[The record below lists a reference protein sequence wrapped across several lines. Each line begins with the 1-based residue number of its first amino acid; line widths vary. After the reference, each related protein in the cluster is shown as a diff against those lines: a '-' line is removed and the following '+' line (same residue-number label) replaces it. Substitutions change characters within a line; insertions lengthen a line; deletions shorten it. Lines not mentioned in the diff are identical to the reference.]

1 MELAA
6 QTEQGDFGPN
16 GKAEKLPTSKLH
28 AAQYLIVLVLVVL
41 ITGLWRLEVLGAD
54 NFRALAE
61 ANRIRKVPVLAP
73 RGRLFDREGR
83 LLVDNY
89 PSVSCYLLR
98 EQVKDLNADLPLIAQ
113 GLHIPVD
120 QIQATLRRF
129 QIAPKYEPIPL
140 KQDIT
145 PDEQAFIEA
154 HRNEL
159 PELETLDEQRRLYP
173 RDGFAAHLIGY
184 VGEISEDDLNKS
196 KYAFYQPGDV
206 VGKSGVE
213 ATYDAL
219 LRGED
224 GSRDVI
230 VNSHGKEIGRLGQ
243 TLAKPGQDLKLTID
257 LDVQMAAEK
266 ALEGKTGAIV
276 AMDPHTGEI
285 LALASRPTFD
295 PNQFSVRL
303 SKSYWNEI
311 LNNPDHPL
319 LNKAIQ
325 AQLAPG
331 STFKII
337 MSVAGLQENVAQTMR
352 VMCNGGASFYG
363 HFFACDK
370 HHGMVDINN
379 AIPWSCDSF
388 YYTLANKLGIDTI
401 ARYATSL
408 GFSQKTGIDL
418 PDEVSGTMPSTVWK
432 MKNFHEKWY
441 AGEVISVGIGQGAVT
456 ATPLQLARA
465 LGGIASG
472 GALRRPHVVFPDE
485 VSPEEL
491 SAIHE
496 TFPGSGDATIPLTP
510 ENWQIITDAMA
521 AATTTG
527 TAAASHLEGID
538 FAGKT
543 GTAQVMSHDALARS
557 GGGHKT
563 VPNAW
568 FVGMAP
574 RRNPDIVVAV
584 LWENGDWGA
593 NSAKLGAQVINA
605 FVEKQRKR
613 ENNLRIA
620 ETPKMTNTASA
631 AAPADA
637 SAAEGKNQTP
647 AN

>member
-1 MELAA
+1 MELASYSD
-6 QTEQGDFGPN
+6 QPIGPN
-16 GKAEKLPTSKLH
+16 GRAEKLPAGKLH
-28 AAQYLIVLVLVVL
+28 SAQYLVALVLVILAV
-41 ITGLWRLEVLGAD
+41 GLWRLEVLGAD

-61 ANRIRKVPVLAP
+61 ANRIRKIPVLAP

-98 EQVKDLNADLPLIAQ
+98 EQIKDLNADLPFIAQ
-113 GLHIPVD
+113 GLHIPVE
-120 QIQATLRRF
+120 QIHATLRRF
-129 QIAPKYEPIPL
+129 QTAPKYQPIPL

-184 VGEISEDDLNKS
+184 VGEISEEDLNKS

-230 VNSHGKEIGRLGQ
+230 VNSHGKEIGHLGQ

-266 ALEGKTGAIV
+266 ALEGKVGAIV

-311 LNNPDHPL
+311 LDNPDHPL

-337 MSVAGLQENVAQTMR
+337 MSYAGLQEGIARTMH
-352 VMCNGGASFYG
+352 VPCNHGATFYG
-363 HFFACDK
+363 HHFSCDRN
-370 HHGMVDINN
+370 HGMVTIDN
-379 AIPWSCDSF
+379 AIPYSCDTF
-388 YYTLANKLGIDTI
+388 YYTLADRLGIDTM
-401 ARYATSL
+401 ARYATSV
-408 GFSQKTGIDL
+408 GIGQKTGIDL
-418 PDEVSGTMPSTVWK
+418 PDEATGIMPSTAWK
-432 MKNFHEKWY
+432 LKSQHEKWY
-441 AGEVISVGIGQGAVT
+441 AGETISVGIGQGAVT
-456 ATPLQLARA
+456 VTPIQLARA
-465 LGGIASG
+465 LSGIASG
-472 GALRRPHVVFPDE
+472 GVLRLPHVVLPDQIPRE
-485 VSPEEL
+485 QLE
-491 SAIHE
+491 AIHE
-496 TFPGSGDATIPLTP
+496 TFPGSGEKTITLSTD
-510 ENWQIITDAMA
+510 NWQTITDAMYA
-521 AATTTG
+521 VTSSPIG
-527 TAAASHLEGID
+527 TAYAARLEGID

-543 GTAQVMSHDALARS
+543 GTADVV
-557 GGGHKT
+557 GGREKNSKNKST
-563 VPNAW
+563 IPNAW
-568 FVGMAP
+568 FVGMTP

-584 LWENGDWGA
+584 LWEHGYWGN
-593 NSAKLGAQVINA
+593 NSARLASGIIDA
-605 FVEKQRKR
+605 FVSKQRKR
-613 ENNLRIA
+613 ENNVRIA
-620 ETPKMTNTASA
+620 EAPKPIVPSQSPAASPTTAATAVTP
-631 AAPADA
+631 PA
-637 SAAEGKNQTP
+637 Q
-647 AN
+647 

>member
-1 MELAA
+1 MEL
-6 QTEQGDFGPN
+6 THHIDPNDVGPS
-16 GKAEKLPTSKLH
+16 GKAEKVSAGKLH
-28 AAQYLIVLVLVVL
+28 AAQYIVAFILVIL

-73 RGRLFDREGR
+73 RGRLFDRERR

-89 PSVSCYLLR
+89 PSVSCYLLG
-98 EQVKDLNADLPLIAQ
+98 EQFKDPNADLPLIAQ

-219 LRGED
+219 LRGVD

-257 LDVQMAAEK
+257 LDIQMAAEK
-266 ALEGKTGAIV
+266 ALEGKIGAIV

-319 LNKAIQ
+319 LNKVIQ

-337 MSVAGLQENVAQTMR
+337 MSVAGLQENVAETMR

-363 HFFACDK
+363 HFFACDH
-370 HHGMVDINN
+370 HHGMVDIHN
-379 AIPWSCDSF
+379 A
-388 YYTLANKLGIDTI
+388 
-401 ARYATSL
+401 
-408 GFSQKTGIDL
+408 
-418 PDEVSGTMPSTVWK
+418 
-432 MKNFHEKWY
+432 
-441 AGEVISVGIGQGAVT
+441 
-456 ATPLQLARA
+456 
-465 LGGIASG
+465 
-472 GALRRPHVVFPDE
+472 
-485 VSPEEL
+485 
-491 SAIHE
+491 
-496 TFPGSGDATIPLTP
+496 
-510 ENWQIITDAMA
+510 
-521 AATTTG
+521 
-527 TAAASHLEGID
+527 
-538 FAGKT
+538 
-543 GTAQVMSHDALARS
+543 
-557 GGGHKT
+557 
-563 VPNAW
+563 
-568 FVGMAP
+568 
-574 RRNPDIVVAV
+574 
-584 LWENGDWGA
+584 
-593 NSAKLGAQVINA
+593 
-605 FVEKQRKR
+605 
-613 ENNLRIA
+613 
-620 ETPKMTNTASA
+620 
-631 AAPADA
+631 
-637 SAAEGKNQTP
+637 
-647 AN
+647 